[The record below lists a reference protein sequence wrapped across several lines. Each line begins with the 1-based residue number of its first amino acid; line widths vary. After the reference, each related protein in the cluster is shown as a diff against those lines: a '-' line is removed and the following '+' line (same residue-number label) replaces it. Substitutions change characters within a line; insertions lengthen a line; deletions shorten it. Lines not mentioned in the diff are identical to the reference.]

1 MLAAQDY
8 FQITCT
14 SLNKEILAHPSFLH
28 GPRKRLHFA
37 FTIPKQTN
45 GSTFILVFKRKNK
58 VSWSSFFFFCFLRSI
73 LCSDE
78 IYPNKVTNIRI
89 QWKFKSSGM
98 AYIIYMGSIKYIFV
112 CVYIYIYMLYN
123 ILFSILLFHSCL
135 VGV

>member
-45 GSTFILVFKRKNK
+45 GSAFILVFKRKNK
-58 VSWSSFFFFCFLRSI
+58 VSWSSFFIFVFWEVFFAVMK
-73 LCSDE
+73 
-78 IYPNKVTNIRI
+78 YIRI
-89 QWKFKSSGM
+89 KWQIYVFNENLNLLGWRIL
-98 AYIIYMGSIKYIFV
+98 YIWGPSNIFL
-112 CVYIYIYMLYN
+112 CVYIYMLYN